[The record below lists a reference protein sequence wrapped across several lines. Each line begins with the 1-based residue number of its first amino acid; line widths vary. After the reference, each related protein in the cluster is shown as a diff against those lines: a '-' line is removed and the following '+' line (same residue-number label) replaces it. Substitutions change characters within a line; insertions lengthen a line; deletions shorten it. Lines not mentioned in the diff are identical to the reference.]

1 MGIQNHLKTSKSKI
15 MKITAFS
22 LIAAASLVSASP
34 VFKRQDASSTVASA
48 VESASSAVESAVES
62 ATSSAA
68 SAAMPSGSATPS
80 DFGAGLLAALRD
92 RQATTLAT
100 LLEPLADQLVPTL
113 SEGEWT
119 IFAPGNEYLAQVPES
134 ITSDQALLARVL
146 QYHIASGIYPVEALM
161 ENMTEV
167 ATTLAS
173 ADMLGENYTT
183 LPLPF
188 VKNQFGTTEL
198 IGQNATVLA
207 NSTYENI
214 LIKLIDGV
222 LTIPADVPTVA
233 SSNGAEVLVNTL
245 TQLLPDVAGTLANTS
260 AITLFAPNDEAVSAV
275 ADTLTS
281 LPADQITPA
290 IQQHVLPGVYYSPN
304 ISDGL
309 SLPTLAGNQMMFT
322 VNETGVF
329 VMVGDA
335 GAQVVDTD
343 YQASNGV
350 VHYLDRVLV
359 SLPESAAAPSAS
371 MSAMESEAEDGAS
384 SVADATSSIAEAAS
398 SATEAVA
405 SAVPTSA

>member
-1 MGIQNHLKTSKSKI
+1 

-34 VFKRQDASSTVASA
+34 VFKRQDASSTVASVA
-48 VESASSAVESAVES
+48 ESASSAVESAVES

-68 SAAMPSGSATPS
+68 SAAAPSGSAAPS

-119 IFAPGNEYLAQVPES
+119 IFAPGNEYLAEVPES

-146 QYHIASGIYPVEALM
+146 QYHIASGIYPVDELM

-173 ADMLGENYTT
+173 ADMLGDNYTT

-233 SSNGAEVLVNTL
+233 SANGAEVLVNTL
-245 TQLLPDVAGTLANTS
+245 TQLLPDVANTLAST
-260 AITLFAPNDEAVSAV
+260 AGITLFAPNDEAVSAV

-329 VMVGDA
+329 VMVGEA

-371 MSAMESEAEDGAS
+371 MSAMESDSEDADS
-384 SVADATSSIAEAAS
+384 TVAAATSSIAEAAG
-398 SATEAVA
+398 SATEAIA

>member
-1 MGIQNHLKTSKSKI
+1 

-22 LIAAASLVSASP
+22 LFAAASLVSASP
-34 VFKRQDASSTVASA
+34 VFKRQDV
-48 VESASSAVESAVES
+48 SSAVESAVES
-62 ATSSAA
+62 ASSVVESAVESATSAASSAA
-68 SAAMPSGSATPS
+68 PSGSAAPS
-80 DFGAGLLAALRD
+80 DFGAGLLQALRD

-113 SEGEWT
+113 QEGSWT
-119 IFAPGNEYLAQVPES
+119 IWAPGNEFLAQVPES
-134 ITSDQALLARVL
+134 VTSDQALLARVL
-146 QYHIASGIYPVEALM
+146 QYHIASGIYPVEELM

-173 ADMLGENYTT
+173 ADMLGDAYTT

-233 SSNGAEVLVNTL
+233 STNGAEALVGAL
-245 TQLLPDVAGTLANTS
+245 TQLLPDVAQTLSS
-260 AITLFAPNDEAVSAV
+260 AEGITLFAPNDEAVTAV
-275 ADTLTS
+275 ASTLTS
-281 LPADQITPA
+281 LPADQLTPA
-290 IQQHVLPGVYYSPN
+290 IQQHVLQGVYYSPN
-304 ISDGL
+304 ITDGL
-309 SLPTLAGNQMMFT
+309 SLPTLAGNEMMFT

-335 GAQVVDTD
+335 SAQVVDTD
-343 YQASNGV
+343 YQATNGV
-350 VHYLDRVLV
+350 VHYLDRVLA
-359 SLPESAAAPSAS
+359 SLPESAGAES
-371 MSAMESEAEDGAS
+371 SAMESMMETTSATQAVASSATEAAS
-384 SVADATSSIAEAAS
+384 SVADAAS
-398 SATEAVA
+398 SVTEAIA